1 MSDFIDL
8 RARQFQV
15 GSGNAAPTGGRW
27 NVGDTYWNETPTAGE
42 PAMWVCTVAGSPG
55 TWVGTSPVQSTA
67 ATTVSAAGNITPAT
81 SLIDIDTGG
90 FNLTLTAPSI
100 VQDGST
106 IAIMNNTASPVTL
119 VAGAGVTVNAG
130 SAVIAANTSTQ
141 VRAAYPG
148 NYYRIA

>member
-15 GSGNAAPTGGRW
+15 GSGTAAPTAGSW
-27 NVGDTYWNETPTAGE
+27 NVGDTYWNETPAGGE
-42 PAMWVCTVAGSPG
+42 PAMWVCTAAGTPG
-55 TWVGTSPVQSTA
+55 TWRGVAFVAPPTA
-67 ATTVSAAGNITPAT
+67 LVVSAASNLAPDI
-81 SLIDIDTGG
+81 SLVDIDTGG
-90 FNLTLTAPSI
+90 FNITLTAPTI
-100 VQDGST
+100 VQTGAT

-130 SAVIAANTSTQ
+130 SAVIAANTSSQ
-141 VRAAYPG
+141 VRAVYPG